1 MVTIHQVGKAKK
13 MKIRKIICSSFLV
26 GVIGLFI
33 NVDESF
39 SRPGPAV
46 QDPGAHCKNLYDK
59 YKNLEEELNRA
70 AKAKELFR
78 RSDEAK
84 YRKLLTEYDEIEKK
98 RHNAWAR
105 WDHECH
111 GAGAPQ

>member
-1 MVTIHQVGKAKK
+1 MVTIHQVEKAKK

-39 SRPGPAV
+39 SGSGPAV

-70 AKAKELFR
+70 ARAKEPFR
-78 RSDEAK
+78 GRDEAT
-84 YRKLLTEYDEIEKK
+84 YMKLLTEYDEIEKK
-98 RHNAWAR
+98 RYAAWAR
-105 WDHECH
+105 WDRECH